1 MLQSAREDEVRYR
14 QISIF
19 EASRGVEAPFALHA
33 LTDVDEYGCFLFRCE
48 GTVPFH
54 RHLTHDEL
62 FWPLDRPIRIRGEGE
77 TMTVAPDHLVRVRR
91 GWRHSSAAVEAA
103 HVLLFSRGERSH
115 TLNGHFDDAA
125 TAPPEEVAPMERL
138 RAGPPNEP
146 HFLLQCDQ
154 LHLFGERVVGSGPSR
169 MADGD
174 VLVVP
179 LRGTVGLRCGGMVA
193 VVEQGEIA
201 RLPAGSGWH
210 LFGESEVIWATT
222 RREPTPVDG

>member
-1 MLQSAREDEVRYR
+1 MRYQ

-19 EASRGVEAPFALHA
+19 DASREVEAPFALHS

-48 GTVPFH
+48 GTVPYH

-62 FWPLDRPIRIRGEGE
+62 FWPLDRPIRIRGEGS
-77 TMTVAPDHLVRVRR
+77 TLTVHRDHLVRVRR
-91 GWRHSSAAVEAA
+91 GWRHSAAAVESA

-115 TLNGHFDDAA
+115 TMNGHFDVAEA
-125 TAPPEEVAPMERL
+125 APPEEVAPLDLL
-138 RAGPPNEP
+138 RTNPPNEP
-146 HFLLQCDQ
+146 RYLLKCDQ
-154 LHLFGERVVGSGPSR
+154 LHLFGERVMGSGPCR
-169 MADGD
+169 RADGD

-179 LRGTVGLRCGGMVA
+179 LRGSVGLRCGGLVA

-210 LFGESEVIWATT
+210 LYGEAEVIWATT
-222 RREPTPVDG
+222 RREPTTVDA